1 MENQNLSN
9 PMPKLLIP
17 SPAQNSA
24 MRGPTKVVLRPDPPE
39 WLLVATKY
47 TGRKKR
53 SSFHIERHLSELL
66 SQDQSLWTLCSLLI
80 EIPKRDSGQDNLLL
94 YRMIHV
100 KSFVIHVDMVS
111 TQQEMTFGLTDET
124 LQSLSAIYRTVHLT
138 NPANGALCESLDET
152 QLSEMQRC
160 FDEASTEFVFRTD
173 LTALEEIEDDGSGML
188 PANLS
193 EIAKAAVLALF
204 KKPKVAPKTV
214 RAQFIDKF
222 GNRTTSVPSAS
233 CIYQTDGYAATASV
247 DRALSLDYEDDSQ
260 CSFVPACCIGQ
271 WHQKTGARNEPD
283 QFYSRSHFVLPS
295 TNRNSVAEPYSVL
308 C

>member
-1 MENQNLSN
+1 
-9 PMPKLLIP
+9 MPKFMIP
-17 SPAQNSA
+17 SPAQSSA

-39 WLLVATKY
+39 WLLAATKY
-47 TGRKKR
+47 PGRKKR
-53 SSFHIERHLSELL
+53 SSFHVERHVSELL

-80 EIPKRDSGQDNLLL
+80 EIPKRDSGEDNVLL

-111 TQQEMTFGLTDET
+111 TQQEMTFGLTGET
-124 LQSLSAIYRTVHLT
+124 LQSLSEIYRTVHLT

-160 FDEASTEFVFRTD
+160 FDEASAKFVFRTD
-173 LTALEEIEDDGSGML
+173 LTALEEIEDDGCGML

-193 EIAKAAVLALF
+193 EIAKAAVLALLE
-204 KKPKVAPKTV
+204 KPKMAPKNV

-222 GNRTTSVPSAS
+222 RNRTTSVPSAS
-233 CIYQTDGYAATASV
+233 FICHTDDFTATASI
-247 DRALSLDYEDDSQ
+247 DRALSIDYEDHAQ
-260 CSFVPACCIGQ
+260 CSFVPACCSGQ
-271 WHQKTGARNEPD
+271 WHQKTGARNEPYK
-283 QFYSRSHFVLPS
+283 FYSPSHLVFPS
-295 TNRNSVAEPYSVL
+295 TNRSAVAEPYSVL